1 MSRLDADAESEALLA
16 EEREEIKR
24 RMQEA
29 LQEEL
34 DKPAMPRRQS
44 SASSEASNPG
54 SSFFKRRTSSA
65 TSVPKAATN
74 GASASGAGRQ
84 QAKKRN
90 WESHDVYRAIE
101 KKDLTTLFE
110 IRDSAFALLV
120 QKTGSQTPLLYAS
133 RIGKSHRE
141 IAILLTGALS
151 RFVNQLPD
159 DVRLQTPQMQ
169 SLIRAV
175 RANLKLAINE
185 SLTSNQT
192 ELISS
197 YLQIIIMSEG
207 EKWILEQTQN
217 VALALRLPGKEGKPV
232 QTAMNA
238 VKNFATRELRTLEKG
253 NAVASVE
260 DYLANATNDLVIMAL
275 WSSVTDKM
283 GGKLLPS
290 YQFGRDERIFKSFA
304 DNIDAASKKG
314 DYIMKLGKHVRQ
326 QIQGTIDVM
335 NTARA
340 TGHAEKS
347 RALAELLDL

>member
-1 MSRLDADAESEALLA
+1 MGR
-16 EEREEIKR
+16 
-24 RMQEA
+24 
-29 LQEEL
+29 
-34 DKPAMPRRQS
+34 
-44 SASSEASNPG
+44 
-54 SSFFKRRTSSA
+54 
-65 TSVPKAATN
+65 
-74 GASASGAGRQ
+74 ASGG
-84 QAKKRN
+84 
-90 WESHDVYRAIE
+90 
-101 KKDLTTLFE
+101 
-110 IRDSAFALLV
+110 DSAFALLV

-283 GGKLLPS
+283 VGKLLPS